1 MTAMTRLHVTTT
13 ATSVRRAAALSK
25 ARAVRDLAADWKRWT
40 LAERITAVVLVSLV
54 VLAVLAASTAL
65 ASGGH

>member
-1 MTAMTRLHVTTT
+1 MTTQVSMTTSDTTDRRTT
-13 ATSVRRAAALSK
+13 ALSRT
-25 ARAVRDLAADWKRWT
+25 RAVSDLAADWKRWT
-40 LAERITAVVLVSLV
+40 LAERITAVVLMSAF

>member
-1 MTAMTRLHVTTT
+1 MTTQPSMTTSDTIIRG
-13 ATSVRRAAALSK
+13 ATALSRT
-25 ARAVRDLAADWKRWT
+25 RAVSDLAADWKRWT
-40 LAERITAVVLVSLV
+40 LAERITAVLLISAF

>member
-1 MTAMTRLHVTTT
+1 MTTMTRLHVTTT

-25 ARAVRDLAADWKRWT
+25 PRAVRDLAADWKRWT

>member
-1 MTAMTRLHVTTT
+1 MTTQLSMTTSDTTI
-13 ATSVRRAAALSK
+13 RRATALSRT
-25 ARAVRDLAADWKRWT
+25 RAVSDLAADWKRWT
-40 LAERITAVVLVSLV
+40 LAERITAIVLISAF